1 MKCVRDTGWPNF
13 KYSTWKKRCDEYAKK
28 FGKFKYPYNRRARTC
43 ERALNM
49 IEIKTRGNR
58 DKRKIYW
65 NTKYRILSR
74 SYEWI
79 TSF

>member
-13 KYSTWKKRCDEYAKK
+13 KYSVWKKQCDDEDEKSNYL
-28 FGKFKYPYNRRARTC
+28 YSRRARTC

-49 IEIKTRGNR
+49 IEIKTRGNK

-65 NTKYRILSR
+65 KTKHRILSR
-74 SYEWI
+74 SYFKKIKWQ
-79 TSF
+79 